1 MAKLS
6 TDISQKID
14 IECRKS
20 DSLYLLA
27 TLETGFH
34 GSGNYFNV
42 DSYTNVALIVK
53 NSNDNSVL
61 ELYKSVGTDSGVKYY
76 EKITTTTTG
85 NIIITATSTA
95 MTIPEGSYTYT
106 CKISDSTTQ
115 HTVMH
120 GKFKIV
126 D

>member
-20 DSLYLLA
+20 DSLYLVA
-27 TLETGFH
+27 TLETGSY
-34 GSGNYFNV
+34 GSGNYFNLS
-42 DSYTNVALIVK
+42 SYNNVALIVK
-53 NSNDNSVL
+53 NSNGNSVL
-61 ELYKSVGTDSGVKYY
+61 ELYKSAGTDSGVKYY
-76 EKITTTTTG
+76 EKISTTTIG
-85 NIIITATSTA
+85 NITINATSTA

-106 CKISDSTTQ
+106 CKISNSITQ